1 MSGPASIRNAYIAQ
15 GAALAALGVAFVLD
29 HLASRAGDLFFFQ
42 APAAAAAMVLCLWSL
57 KLSITAALT
66 QPWRHPIV
74 IWILVALELN
84 APAVWIWSMLLHSRN
99 FALGVWVQ
107 NICGVGLPGWAP
119 VFTLA
124 GILIVLL
131 LKFRARLRHPKLLAA
146 VVLAPLIGFVL
157 PCLLYLLSVLTWDN
171 STSLPQELI
180 VKYTFD
186 CYKTSVDRFAAFAQP
201 SNFCHEQLCANGAL
215 PVERLEE
222 VILTDPFYY
231 PALQAWWYLRSHE
244 PRDAASLCVDF
255 ALGRVVRLDSNAPAS
270 EMGRFLALEGNDA
283 ELRVVVR
290 ELERCTPVFRQYF
303 LAAIGTRSS
312 AVALLKN
319 EVFDHSRFDRDVIDA
334 LAGRVQHDGDLPYSY
349 DLVSGGFVAWADLLD
364 AKDDTDRVPPLYSL
378 YTDSSSTEVGTRRL
392 ALFVLGVT
400 QKFPRSHTPL
410 PNDPVPATQAEL
422 DEAAQSR
429 QLILNRVTGPLLLK
443 ALAGRTDVSNL
454 AWRWLTESYPEHA
467 VAVAK
472 QIGDGSVRFRPQLDA
487 LAGDYMGQHGPA
499 DEIRVLLAKS
509 KSLTFA
515 YLTNMLHAIGTA
527 HRHELLPD
535 LETLSHTASYLG
547 NDILIP
553 LYGVYDTEE
562 AGQHFRMLLNG
573 DTEQKLR
580 CARGYV
586 HIADPALRLSF
597 AQQLSEHPD
606 VRVRR
611 TAWVSLVN
619 VLHPAELSKPQPVLP
634 WIKFLLSLLSNGD
647 IVARRCAVRALGRVF
662 EIRPEHTR
670 DPRAAHPVT
679 SQEDVLVGDDPL
691 PEQQGEHDDLEA
703 VRLEA
708 QHWIQ
713 KVEPEAH
720 ATQP

>member
-1 MSGPASIRNAYIAQ
+1 MSWGVYKSLVDRIASSSKATFYSHVQ
-15 GAALAALGVAFVLD
+15 
-29 HLASRAGDLFFFQ
+29 
-42 APAAAAAMVLCLWSL
+42 LC
-57 KLSITAALT
+57 
-66 QPWRHPIV
+66 RHG
-74 IWILVALELN
+74 EL
-84 APAVWIWSMLLHSRN
+84 PD
-99 FALGVWVQ
+99 
-107 NICGVGLPGWAP
+107 
-119 VFTLA
+119 
-124 GILIVLL
+124 
-131 LKFRARLRHPKLLAA
+131 ARLKE
-146 VVLAPLIGFVL
+146 I
-157 PCLLYLLSVLTWDN
+157 
-171 STSLPQELI
+171 
-180 VKYTFD
+180 
-186 CYKTSVDRFAAFAQP
+186 
-201 SNFCHEQLCANGAL
+201 
-215 PVERLEE
+215 
-222 VILTDPFYY
+222 ILTDPDGAVASIAFYVMRTRDMRGATAFCTNY
-231 PALQAWWYLRSHE
+231 ALRPPIDPS
-244 PRDAASLCVDF
+244 AATPLDD
-255 ALGRVVRLDSNAPAS
+255 LGKY
-270 EMGRFLALEGNDA
+270 LALEGTES
-283 ELRVVVR
+283 ELHSVIR
-290 ELERCTPVFRQYF
+290 ELERCPPRFREHF
-303 LAAIGTRSS
+303 LATLRVRSEGRTI
-312 AVALLKN
+312 LQN
-319 EVFDHSRFDRDVIDA
+319 EVFEHSRFDADVIDT
-334 LAGRVQHDGDLPYSY
+334 LAGRVSDGEVHGYSGY
-349 DLVSGGFVAWADLLD
+349 PFSSSFVAWSDWLL
-364 AKDDTDRVPPLYSL
+364 AKDERDKIIPLYSL
-378 YTDSSSTEVGTRRL
+378 YRDCSVADMHARRL
-392 ALFVLGVT
+392 AVFVLSAT
-400 QKFPRSHTPL
+400 EKFPRSHTPL
-410 PNDPVPATQAEL
+410 PNDPAETTQAEL

-429 QLILNRVTGPLLLK
+429 QLILKRVTGPLLLK
-443 ALAGRTDVSNL
+443 ALGGRTEVSNL

-515 YLTNMLHAIGTA
+515 YLTNMLHAIGAA

-580 CARGYV
+580 CARGYAY
-586 HIADPALRLSF
+586 IADPALRLAF

-606 VRVRR
+606 IRVRR
-611 TAWVSLVN
+611 TAWVSVVN
-619 VLHPAELSKPQPVLP
+619 VLRPAELSKPQPVLP

-679 SQEDVLVGDDPL
+679 SQEDVLNGDDPL

-708 QHWIQ
+708 QNWIQ